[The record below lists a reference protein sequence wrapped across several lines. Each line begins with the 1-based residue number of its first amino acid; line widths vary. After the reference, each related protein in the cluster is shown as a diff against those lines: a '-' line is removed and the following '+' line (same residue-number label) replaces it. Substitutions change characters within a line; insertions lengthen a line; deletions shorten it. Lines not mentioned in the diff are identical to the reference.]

1 MYWYL
6 ENNRNFHMLLSYHRN
21 LWSVW
26 LFFCRNRTSLI
37 LLLKWKFVWN
47 WVCLCVVSSIPY
59 FMEHCT
65 PQMYMSHKTPS
76 YVDIGGG
83 GYSTMGFS
91 MLTMESIESIVF
103 NEFHT
108 LENVGLDI
116 NMLSIE
122 SFFFSNDTKHPVMNT
137 VVMVDCCIEI
147 LPFLSLSVILYIKK
161 WVHS

>member
-1 MYWYL
+1 MNGL
-6 ENNRNFHMLLSYHRN
+6 P
-21 LWSVW
+21 
-26 LFFCRNRTSLI
+26 
-37 LLLKWKFVWN
+37 KFVPEGFEQ
-47 WVCLCVVSSIPY
+47 VPY

-65 PQMYMSHKTPS
+65 PQMYKSLKTHS

-122 SFFFSNDTKHPVMNT
+122 SFFISNDSKHPVT
-137 VVMVDCCIEI
+137 LKSYLFCLC
-147 LPFLSLSVILYIKK
+147 P
-161 WVHS
+161 